1 VIVMVDS
8 YDSFTF
14 NLVQYLR
21 ELALDEELHV
31 TRNDA
36 ESTAAVL
43 ARRPRAI
50 VLSPGPGRP
59 ESAGICV
66 ELVRAAAAIPLL
78 GVCLGHQAVA
88 VAYGGRVV
96 RAPLPRH
103 GKTSDVHHDGRPLFD
118 GLSDPF
124 TATRYHSLVAERAS
138 LPAELEVCG
147 WTADGLV
154 MALAHRREPHFGV
167 QFHPESYLT
176 GAGLRL
182 IGNFLNLA
190 GIAIRE
196 VDAPPA
202 RSAGGWRR

>member
-1 VIVMVDS
+1 VIVMVDN

-21 ELALDEELHV
+21 ELTPDEELHV

-36 ESTAAVL
+36 ESASAVL
-43 ARRPRAI
+43 ARGPRAI
-50 VLSPGPGRP
+50 LLSPGPGRP

-66 ELVRAAAAIPLL
+66 ELVRSAAGIPLL
-78 GVCLGHQAVA
+78 GVCLGHQAIA
-88 VAYGGRVV
+88 VAYGGKVV
-96 RAPLPRH
+96 QAPLPRH
-103 GKTSDVHHDGRPLFD
+103 GKTSEVHHDSRPLFD

-138 LPAELEVCG
+138 LPADLEVCG

-176 GAGLRL
+176 GAGMRL

-196 VDAPPA
+196 VDSPA
-202 RSAGGWRR
+202 TGSAAGQSR

>member
-1 VIVMVDS
+1 MIVMVDN

-21 ELALDEELHV
+21 ELAPDEELHV

-36 ESTAAVL
+36 ESSAAVL

-50 VLSPGPGRP
+50 LLSPGPGRP
-59 ESAGICV
+59 ESAGVCV
-66 ELVRAAAAIPLL
+66 ELVRAAAGIPLL

-96 RAPLPRH
+96 SAPLPRH
-103 GKTSDVHHDGRPLFD
+103 GKTSEVHHDGRPLFD

-124 TATRYHSLVAERAS
+124 TATRYHSLVAERDS
-138 LPAELEVCG
+138 LPADLEVCG

-176 GAGLRL
+176 GAGRRL

-190 GIAIRE
+190 GVAIRE
-196 VDAPPA
+196 VDSPA
-202 RSAGGWRR
+202 AGSAGGRN

>member
-1 VIVMVDS
+1 MIVMVDN

-21 ELALDEELHV
+21 ELAPDEELHV

-36 ESTAAVL
+36 ESSAAVL

-50 VLSPGPGRP
+50 LLSPGPGRP
-59 ESAGICV
+59 ESAGVCV
-66 ELVRAAAAIPLL
+66 ELVRAAAGIPLL

-96 RAPLPRH
+96 SAPLPRH
-103 GKTSDVHHDGRPLFD
+103 GKTSEVHHDGRPLFD

-124 TATRYHSLVAERAS
+124 TATRYHSLVAERDS
-138 LPAELEVCG
+138 LPADLEVCG

-176 GAGLRL
+176 GAGRRL

-190 GIAIRE
+190 GVAIRE
-196 VDAPPA
+196 VDSPA
-202 RSAGGWRR
+202 AGFAGGLNR